1 MNKEPSKLKLSYNET
16 SGKITIETH
25 DEGFFNQE
33 IDITSDVVELVI
45 EKLFNDMGCPPNGG
59 VLELKRSKEKRGD
72 MVKVI
77 GTIKQF

>member
-1 MNKEPSKLKLSYNET
+1 MSETQLKLSYNEST
-16 SGKITIETH
+16 GKITLETH

-33 IDITSDVVELVI
+33 IDITNDVVELVI

-72 MVKVI
+72 LVKVI
-77 GTIKQF
+77 GTIK

>member
-1 MNKEPSKLKLSYNET
+1 MLDNLSEIKLTYNEST
-16 SGKITIETH
+16 GKITLETH

-33 IDITSDVVELVI
+33 IDITNDVVELVI

-77 GTIKQF
+77 GTIK